1 MFNLRSSLYL
11 KLIFTISLI
20 AIIVAY
26 FIEYA
31 LGYQPCNLCLLE
43 RIPYGL
49 SIILISIIF
58 IKGLDGVSAQTNLVR
73 SVTIS
78 SQLTLVSKST

>member
-1 MFNLRSSLYL
+1 MTGKL
-11 KLIFTISLI
+11 KPCAIS
-20 AIIVAY
+20 AV
-26 FIEYA
+26 F
-31 LGYQPCNLCLLE
+31 
-43 RIPYGL
+43 
-49 SIILISIIF
+49 LISIIF